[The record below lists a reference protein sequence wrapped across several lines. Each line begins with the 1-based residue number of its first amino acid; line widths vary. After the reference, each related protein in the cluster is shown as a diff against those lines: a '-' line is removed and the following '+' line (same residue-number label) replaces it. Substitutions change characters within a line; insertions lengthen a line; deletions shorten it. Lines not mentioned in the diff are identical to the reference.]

1 MNELNT
7 LSVSE
12 APCTSASSSVSSA
25 SSTPSYP
32 PIYVNT
38 QSGQTTNEIPST
50 SYVPNPPAYQ
60 YPSVHSPQYY
70 QQQPSSND
78 YKNHIDRWSCSQMPP
93 RDSGVHSSTSQS
105 EIYSNPSYSHS
116 YLTTTCN
123 SPFDT
128 SSYISGFSNEEL
140 SSEHQMTLD
149 NLKSTCSQTSTGPQ
163 NMSQEKAFEEVLVM
177 LQDVE
182 DCVVFK
188 AAQTIKYIAKEDSS
202 KERQFALGTINNI
215 AIIQTLNNVLTKR
228 NLNPKIAQ
236 EILSTFFYILS
247 YHDGVCLFL
256 KFLQTFPN
264 DQNIFLDTLL
274 LHLQNPEY
282 QRGCHRFSLIILHS
296 LIFCSDPYKT
306 TIIKILR
313 EKFAVTN
320 ILRNNCVESTRLEEK
335 SLSIMIDILR
345 KLCEN
350 NPEQKKMFI
359 CNNGVEQLLIILANY
374 NYENLTNRCLLLLK
388 AIINYDPKLL
398 VNKGVFKIFPSL
410 LMSPSSKIRKLVLE
424 SVRDLGDIQINTIE
438 LEDTLKC
445 LIHVLCTPYIEE
457 ARLSIYAIANFLYNN
472 QINKS
477 FFINN
482 DGLGIVRNLLFS
494 TSSIPNRASI
504 QRELED
510 IEERSFV
517 TLRFLCGNHDKANE
531 IQNFLAHDEGL
542 MSIFLQH
549 LHHPRPAVL
558 KQLLWILS
566 FLSKNQDN
574 IDNFRKDEFVLGLAN
589 VLKVSVTT
597 HSKMTHIE
605 DVSVKELISLTLTI
619 ICNLIE
625 DHRLRDMFLEILLMS
640 DNCIEIENG
649 RMISL
654 PVAVLLI
661 KEDKFKKN
669 ILQIMANFSKDE
681 RMVGKFTCHPEVI
694 DIIKIIMTN
703 ETGICSILADSCYR
717 NWMSKNH
724 LSTSL
729 VSSPTLKVSIKEDE
743 TGKSGYSHEIFK
755 YRKDNTMSHRE
766 EQIPLTLQNPLPY
779 NSRLLN
785 YQNPS
790 RMNPVLRPTVEE
802 VPFNENTSFMTSSI
816 TQHPSTIIFPP
827 NDEMFYNVDDS
838 LYYDRNLDPNITNDS
853 GLGRTFIDLDNS
865 SLPEGSGVHIKRQK
879 MNSDYT
885 IPHHYLPQ
893 SEIQL
898 SRQFSEVNISPI
910 QTTNID
916 MEGPSQYNIIP
927 VKNIITDDSQET
939 NKRKNE
945 EISKNC
951 DSNSSE
957 SKIIGEL

>member
-1 MNELNT
+1 MNEPNT
-7 LSVSE
+7 PNISE
-12 APCTSASSSVSSA
+12 APCTSTSSSACSA

-38 QSGQTTNEIPST
+38 KTVNVTNERTST
-50 SYVPNPPAYQ
+50 SYVQNPPAYQ
-60 YPSVHSPQYY
+60 YPSVNSPQYY
-70 QQQPSSND
+70 YQGPSIHD
-78 YKNHIDRWSCSQMPP
+78 YRSHIDRWSCNQMPP

-149 NLKSTCSQTSTGPQ
+149 NLKSKCSHNTGSQ
-163 NMSQEKAFEEVLVM
+163 NMSQEKAFEEVLLM

-215 AIIQTLNNVLTKR
+215 AIIQTLNNVLIKG
-228 NLNPKIAQ
+228 NLNPKISQ

-247 YHDGVCLFL
+247 YNDGVSLFL

-264 DQNIFLDTLL
+264 DQNILLDTLL
-274 LHLQNPEY
+274 LHLQNPQY

-313 EKFAVTN
+313 EKFAVSK
-320 ILRNNCVESTRLEEK
+320 ILRNNCIEITRLEEK

-350 NPEQKKMFI
+350 NPEQKKIFI
-359 CNNGVEQLLIILANY
+359 CNNGIEQLLLILSNY

-398 VNKGVFKIFPSL
+398 VNRGVFKIFPSI
-410 LMSPSSKIRKLVLE
+410 LMSPSSKIRKLALE
-424 SVRDLGDIQINTIE
+424 SVRDLGDIQVSTIE

-445 LIHVLCTPYIEE
+445 LMHVLCTPYIEE

-482 DGLGIVRNLLFS
+482 DGLGIVKSLLFS
-494 TSSIPNRASI
+494 TASIPNRESI
-504 QRELED
+504 QRELEE

-517 TLRFLCGNHDKANE
+517 TIRFLCGNHDKANE
-531 IQNFLAHDEGL
+531 IQNFLAHDDG
-542 MSIFLQH
+542 MINIFLQH

-566 FLSKNQDN
+566 FLSKNQEN
-574 IDNFRKDEFVLGLAN
+574 IEIFRKDEFIMGLAN

-640 DNCIEIENG
+640 DNCIELENG

-681 RMVGKFTCHPEVI
+681 RMVGTFTSHPEVI
-694 DIIKIIMTN
+694 EIIKTIMIN
-703 ETGICSILADSCYR
+703 ETGICNILADSCYR
-717 NWMSKNH
+717 NWISKKQ
-724 LSTSL
+724 LSTTSMPL
-729 VSSPTLKVSIKEDE
+729 PNIKVLFKDDE
-743 TGKSGYSHEIFK
+743 INKSGYNHSIYK
-755 YRKDNTMSHRE
+755 YPGESLISNSQ
-766 EQIPLTLQNPLPY
+766 EQSSTLQHHLPF
-779 NSRLLN
+779 NSKLIN
-785 YQNPS
+785 YQNFETS
-790 RMNPVLRPTVEE
+790 HPVLRSSTKEL
-802 VPFNENTSFMTSSI
+802 PFNDNVTFMSTSVTH
-816 TQHPSTIIFPP
+816 HPSTIFSP
-827 NDEMFYNVDDS
+827 NDEIYYGVEDN
-838 LYYDRNLDPNITNDS
+838 LYYERNLDPNTTSDS
-853 GLGRTFIDLDNS
+853 GLGRTFIELENQT
-865 SLPEGSGVHIKRQK
+865 LIEGSSGYNSKRQK
-879 MNSDYT
+879 MNTDYI
-885 IPHHYLPQ
+885 IPYNYIPQ

-910 QTTNID
+910 QSTNLNID
-916 MEGPSQYNIIP
+916 GSSQYNIIP
-927 VKNIITDDSQET
+927 VKNIKNDDMKDKI
-939 NKRKNE
+939 NNKNE
-945 EISKNC
+945 EVEKNC
-951 DSNSSE
+951 EDNLNE